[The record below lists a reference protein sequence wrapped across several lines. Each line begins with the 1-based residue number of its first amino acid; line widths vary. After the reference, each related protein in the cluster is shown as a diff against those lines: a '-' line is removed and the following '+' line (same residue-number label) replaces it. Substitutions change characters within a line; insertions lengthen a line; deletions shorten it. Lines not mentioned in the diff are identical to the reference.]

1 MKGNREQL
9 VITEIPFNVNRA
21 ALEEQIADLV
31 NEKIITDISAMRN
44 ESDENCRLVIE
55 LKRGLQELPT

>member
-21 ALEEQIADLV
+21 GARRAD
-31 NEKIITDISAMRN
+31 R
-44 ESDENCRLVIE
+44 RLW
-55 LKRGLQELPT
+55 